1 MVDEREEQVWGE
13 DEYGYKQSL
22 IIRGMYWEIQ
32 ALKRAIQD
40 KEVVA
45 AIEREY
51 EDFDR
56 EQQP

>member
-1 MVDEREEQVWGE
+1 MVEEYDWG
-13 DEYGYKQSL
+13 DNEYGYKQSL

-40 KEVVA
+40 EEVVA

-51 EDFDR
+51 EQFDR
-56 EQQP
+56 KQQP